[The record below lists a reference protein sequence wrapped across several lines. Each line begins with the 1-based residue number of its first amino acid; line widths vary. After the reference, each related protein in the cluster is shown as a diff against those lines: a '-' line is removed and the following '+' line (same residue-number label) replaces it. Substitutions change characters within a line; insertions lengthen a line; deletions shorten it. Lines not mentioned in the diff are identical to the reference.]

1 MLTLLTTLAAALLLG
16 FLPAKYAFHFG
27 TSASVAMAL
36 TVLVIAYAV
45 ILVLLR
51 LKSKKINMKLQELM
65 LEIQQKIQGMQNRM
79 MHRPTGSPKQMMQI
93 LEREQQAGLERMIAA
108 LDLFKPLYPWSFL
121 MKRQVNT
128 MKMAFLFQQKKFD
141 EVDKLI
147 PHCMFFDAQSVSIRL
162 ARMYKNNDP
171 KLDKFFK
178 SRGRRFKG
186 DNAVIPFATY
196 SWILVKQDR
205 VEDAIAALTDARKLT
220 SNEVLEKNRELLLNG
235 KVKQFSNAPLA
246 EAWYALML
254 EEPKMPR
261 IQQSVRYR

>member
-1 MLTLLTTLAAALLLG
+1 MLTLLISLIASLLVGAAAYQRGGFELPAVIALMVAVFLVVHIIISLLLR
-16 FLPAKYAFHFG
+16 
-27 TSASVAMAL
+27 VQ
-36 TVLVIAYAV
+36 
-45 ILVLLR
+45 
-51 LKSKKINMKLQELM
+51 SKKINANLQALM

-93 LEREQQAGLERMIAA
+93 LEREQQAGLDRMITA
-108 LDLFKPLYPWSFL
+108 LDQFQPLYKWSFL

-141 EVDKLI
+141 EVDNLLPKCL
-147 PHCMFFDAQSVSIRL
+147 FFDAQSVTIKL
-162 ARMYKNNDP
+162 VRMYKNNDP

-178 SRGRRFKG
+178 TRVRRFKG
-186 DNAVIPFATY
+186 DNAVIPYAAY
-196 SWILVKQDR
+196 SWMLVKQGR
-205 VEDAIAALTDARKLT
+205 VEDAIAALTDARKQT
-220 SNEVLEKNRELLLNG
+220 SNEVLEKNRELLMNG
-235 KVKQFSNAPLA
+235 KVKQFSNSQLA

>member
-1 MLTLLTTLAAALLLG
+1 MLTLLIALITSLLVG
-16 FLPAKYAFHFG
+16 AVSYRGLP
-27 TSASVAMAL
+27 TSAIVVMM
-36 TVLVIAYAV
+36 TVVFILVHLVISF
-45 ILVLLR
+45 ILR
-51 LKSKKINMKLQELM
+51 MQSKKINAKLQELM

-79 MHRPTGSPKQMMQI
+79 MHRPMGSPKQMMQI
-93 LEREQQAGLERMIAA
+93 LEREQQAGLDRMIEA
-108 LDLFKPLYPWSFL
+108 LDLYKPLYKWSFL

-141 EVDKLI
+141 EVDKLL
-147 PHCMFFDAQSVSIRL
+147 PKCMFFDAQSVAIKL
-162 ARMYKNNDP
+162 VRMYKNNDP
-171 KLDKFFK
+171 KLDKFF
-178 SRGRRFKG
+178 RFRARRFKG
-186 DNAVIPFATY
+186 DNAVIPYAAY

-205 VEDAIAALTDARKLT
+205 IEDAIAALTDARKQT

>member
-1 MLTLLTTLAAALLLG
+1 MLSLLISLIASLGLG
-16 FLPAKYAFHFG
+16 FASKYAFHFG

-36 TVLVIAYAV
+36 TAFIVVFIVIFLIV
-45 ILVLLR
+45 R
-51 LKSKKINMKLQELM
+51 SKSNKINRKLQELM

-93 LEREQQAGLERMIAA
+93 LEREQQAGLERMIEA
-108 LDLFKPLYPWSFL
+108 LDLFKPLYPWAL
-121 MKRQVNT
+121 LLKRQINT
-128 MKMAFLFQQKKFD
+128 QKMMFLYQQKKFD

-147 PHCMFFDAQSVSIRL
+147 PHCLFLDSSSVSFRL
-162 ARMYKNNDP
+162 ARMYRNNDP
-171 KLDKFFK
+171 KLDKFFR

-186 DNAVIPFATY
+186 DNAVLPYAAY

-205 VEDAIAALTDARKLT
+205 VDDAIAALRDARKTT
-220 SNEVLEKNRELLLNG
+220 SNETLEKNRELLLNG